1 MTTNIT
7 PEMITLLKQLSDLA
21 NQCSDEIYDDN
32 DLKHGTA
39 GILTLCDQLTTKID
53 TYLEHTESEE

>member
-1 MTTNIT
+1 MFDKILGKLGLDG
-7 PEMITLLKQLSDLA
+7 EDYY
-21 NQCSDEIYDDN
+21 DDVDDEEIYDDN

-53 TYLEHTESEE
+53 TYLEQTESEE